1 VGRTRTSDPL
11 TTAGSPAAGDVPAR
25 MGRHEDLVTA
35 LLGAWLVAGLFVDG
49 WAHNTRP
56 SLGTLCRGS
65 AT

>member
-1 VGRTRTSDPL
+1 M
-11 TTAGSPAAGDVPAR
+11 TAGSPAAGDVSAR
-25 MGRHEDLVTA
+25 MGRHEDLITA